1 MAKIMIAEDDLL
13 MADMLEDVLVG
24 GGHDVC
30 GIARTVDEAVELGKH
45 HQPDLAILDIR
56 LAEGG
61 LGTDIPPR
69 LKNGRHMGILYASGH
84 AGQMGLT
91 KANGDAL
98 ITKPYRPQDV
108 LRAVKIVEQIV
119 QTGEASGPFPARF
132 YLLNGS
138 PGNLAPLQSASEGA
152 EIVRLR
158 RQQGLLAKFGSYA
171 FTETDIHSVLT
182 EAARICAEGLGVPF
196 CKICRYRSDEN
207 DLLIEA
213 GVGWHEG
220 VVGQVVSR
228 ADTTSPQGRAFLTR
242 EPVICDD
249 LSKEASFILPRFY
262 GTHKIISTIDVVI
275 QSNGKPYGV
284 LEIDS
289 PVAQTYDQH
298 DIDFLTGFAN
308 VLAGAVEAAK
318 RRSIAAAQAHDKDR
332 LLETQMALVETQ
344 RALLDEKTILAREL
358 NHRVRNNLQLVYGML
373 DRQLHLSKDKDESRG
388 ISAIARRIMALA
400 QIYEHLLGIGLSHA
414 IDFGEYL
421 SSLCPSLAAVEMG
434 QHPNV
439 KITCHCDCF
448 IVDLDTTTSLG
459 LIVTELIANSF
470 EHAYPDGTGTIRV
483 SLIADPQGEYATLS
497 VSDDGAGFIDDGS
510 SKRHGLAL
518 VKRLVEQIKGSLT
531 LDSAHGTKWI
541 LTVPAPRS
549 RSVPVSNSIH

>member
-1 MAKIMIAEDDLL
+1 
-13 MADMLEDVLVG
+13 
-24 GGHDVC
+24 
-30 GIARTVDEAVELGKH
+30 
-45 HQPDLAILDIR
+45 
-56 LAEGG
+56 
-61 LGTDIPPR
+61 
-69 LKNGRHMGILYASGH
+69 MGVLYASGH

-119 QTGEASGPFPARF
+119 QTGEASRPFPARF

-138 PGNLAPLQSASEGA
+138 PENVASIQSAA
-152 EIVRLR
+152 ESNEIARLR
-158 RQQGLLAKFGSYA
+158 KQQALLARFGSYA

-182 EAARICAEGLGVPF
+182 EAARICAEGLDVPF

-220 VVGQVVSR
+220 LIGQVVSR
-228 ADTTSPQGRAFLTR
+228 ADATSPQGRAFLTR

-249 LSKEASFILPRFY
+249 LSKEASLILPRFY

-275 QSNGKPYGV
+275 QSDGKPYGV

-289 PVAQTYDQH
+289 PVAQSYNQH

-318 RRSIAAAQAHDKDR
+318 RRSTAAAQAHDKDR
-332 LLETQMALVETQ
+332 LLETQMALVESQ
-344 RALLDEKTILAREL
+344 RALLEEKTILAREL

-373 DRQLHLSKDKDESRG
+373 DRQIHLTTDKDETRG

-434 QHPNV
+434 EHPNI

-448 IVDLDTTTSLG
+448 IVDLDTTTALG

-470 EHAYPDGTGTIRV
+470 EHAYPDGTGAIRV
-483 SLIADPQGEYATLS
+483 SLIVDPQGEYAMLS
-497 VSDDGAGFIDDGS
+497 VSDDGTGFIDDGS
-510 SKRHGLAL
+510 GKRHGLAL

-541 LTVPAPRS
+541 LKVPAPAS
-549 RSVPVSNSIH
+549 RSAPVSNSIH